1 MTRRAL
7 LTLTVMGLCLAG
19 GLPALAHEG
28 HEHKVMGTVTMI
40 AADHVM
46 LDDTNKKNVTVY
58 LKPDTKVVHGKMA
71 MKVTD
76 IKKDMRIVVTAV
88 TEKVKGKDRMFATSI
103 EMGVSKT
110 AK

>member
-1 MTRRAL
+1 MTRYAL
-7 LTLTVMGLCLAG
+7 LTLAAVGLLLTG
-19 GLPALAHEG
+19 GLPAFAHEG
-28 HEHKVMGTVTMI
+28 HEHKVMGTVTMV

-46 LDDTNKKNVTVY
+46 LEDINKKSVTVY

-76 IKKDMRIVVTAV
+76 IKKGMRIVITTVADGD
-88 TEKVKGKDRMFATSI
+88 KGKERTFAKSI
-103 EMGVSKT
+103 ELGASQS

>member
-7 LTLTVMGLCLAG
+7 LTLTVIGLLLTG
-19 GLPALAHEG
+19 GLPAFAHEG

-46 LDDTNKKNVTVY
+46 LDDTNKKSVTVY

-76 IKKDMRIVVTAV
+76 IKKDMRVVATIV

-103 EMGVSKT
+103 ELGTSLAGK
-110 AK
+110 

>member
-1 MTRRAL
+1 MTRRVL
-7 LTLTVMGLCLAG
+7 LTLAAIGLFLTG
-19 GLPALAHEG
+19 GVPAFAHEG
-28 HEHKVMGTVTMI
+28 HDHKVMGTVTMV

-46 LDDTNKKNVTVY
+46 LDDTNKKSVTVY

-76 IKKDMRIVVTAV
+76 IKKDMRIVVTVV

-103 EMGVSKT
+103 EMGASPAGK
-110 AK
+110 